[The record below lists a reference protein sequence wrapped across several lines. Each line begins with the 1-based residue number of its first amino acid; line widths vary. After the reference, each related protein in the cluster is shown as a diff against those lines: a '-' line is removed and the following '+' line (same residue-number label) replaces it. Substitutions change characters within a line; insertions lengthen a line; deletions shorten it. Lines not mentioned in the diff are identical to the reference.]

1 VNLQEAEVERTMKVV
16 KGGKVSVVLSE
27 AYYQDVKAGKYP
39 GLEAL
44 DVPAELEFDE
54 EGNVIT
60 EISK

>member
-1 VNLQEAEVERTMKVV
+1 MKVV

>member
-1 VNLQEAEVERTMKVV
+1 MKVV

-39 GLEAL
+39 GLEVL
-44 DVPAELEFDE
+44 DAPAELEFDE

>member
-1 VNLQEAEVERTMKVV
+1 MKVV

-27 AYYQDVKAGKYP
+27 AYYQDVKAGKYL

-60 EISK
+60 EIWK